1 MRFVLINSLFNMCIP
16 LSGIIVL
23 QRPLSGSKDTV
34 EDGVKM
40 FDVEEGTLA
49 PQLWGTDSYS
59 HGAVNGD
66 FYRGVL

>member
-1 MRFVLINSLFNMCIP
+1 MCIP

-40 FDVEEGTLA
+40 FDVEEATLA
-49 PQLWGTDSYS
+49 PQLWGTDSYY
-59 HGAVNGD
+59 HGSENGD
-66 FYRGVL
+66 SCQGVL